1 MRSLNKIINDSI
13 IENWN
18 RPALTNVSV
27 TGNFTFADTAGK
39 IAQLHAF
46 YSQTG
51 IGKGDKIAIC
61 ARNSAQWAIAFL
73 SIVSYGAV
81 AVPLLNEFTPDDITN
96 LLRHSNS
103 RILFTDAEIW
113 EHLHDNDNMPQ
124 EIEAV
129 IDTADEFSILGS
141 NRSARHAWESAG
153 ENVRKLYPA
162 GLSAAD
168 IKYIDDNP
176 SQLALINYTSGST
189 GNPKGVMIPR
199 RALVSNLQ
207 FAFDLMPYLK
217 AGDGIVSILPMAH
230 MYGLLVEVLFPFA
243 VGAHTRFLGKI
254 PSPTVLLQAFAD
266 THPKLVITVPLV
278 IDKII
283 KTRVFPRLRTTKMKI
298 LWHTPVIGAV
308 MRSKIRRQLLDVFG
322 GNLHEMIIGGASLD
336 PVVDKFLTSI
346 RFPFTIGYGM
356 TECAPLIAYAPWNN
370 RRLGSCGRLVD
381 RMEARIESPDPHVK
395 PGELLLRGDNVML
408 GYYNNPEATTQTI
421 DQDGWMRTGDMVTCD
436 KDGLFYIRGRNK
448 TMILGPSGQNIYPEE
463 IEAMLQRLPYVEE
476 CLVVSRDN
484 KLVALVY
491 PDEKKMKDDGI
502 DNGAIIKIMDDNI
515 KALNAKLQVY
525 SRISSIELRKEP
537 FKKTPK
543 HSIKRFLYS

>member
-1 MRSLNKIINDSI
+1 
-13 IENWN
+13 
-18 RPALTNVSV
+18 
-27 TGNFTFADTAGK
+27 
-39 IAQLHAF
+39 
-46 YSQTG
+46 
-51 IGKGDKIAIC
+51 
-61 ARNSAQWAIAFL
+61 
-73 SIVSYGAV
+73 
-81 AVPLLNEFTPDDITN
+81 
-96 LLRHSNS
+96 
-103 RILFTDAEIW
+103 
-113 EHLHDNDNMPQ
+113 
-124 EIEAV
+124 
-129 IDTADEFSILGS
+129 
-141 NRSARHAWESAG
+141 
-153 ENVRKLYPA
+153 
-162 GLSAAD
+162 
-168 IKYIDDNP
+168 
-176 SQLALINYTSGST
+176 
-189 GNPKGVMIPR
+189 
-199 RALVSNLQ
+199 
-207 FAFDLMPYLK
+207 
-217 AGDGIVSILPMAH
+217 
-230 MYGLLVEVLFPFA
+230 
-243 VGAHTRFLGKI
+243 
-254 PSPTVLLQAFAD
+254 
-266 THPKLVITVPLV
+266 
-278 IDKII
+278 
-283 KTRVFPRLRTTKMKI
+283 
-298 LWHTPVIGAV
+298 
-308 MRSKIRRQLLDVFG
+308 
-322 GNLHEMIIGGASLD
+322 
-336 PVVDKFLTSI
+336 
-346 RFPFTIGYGM
+346 M

>member
-336 PVVDKFLTSI
+336 PVVEKFLTSI

-463 IEAMLQRLPYVEE
+463 IEAMLQRL
-476 CLVVSRDN
+476 LVVSRDN

>member
-243 VGAHTRFLGKI
+243 IGAHTRFLGKI

-336 PVVDKFLTSI
+336 PVVEKFLTSI

>member
-266 THPKLVITVPLV
+266 PHPKLVITVPLV

-283 KTRVFPRLRTTKMKI
+283 KTRLFPRLRTTKMKI

-336 PVVDKFLTSI
+336 PVVEKFLTSI

>member
-266 THPKLVITVPLV
+266 THPKLVKTVPLV

-336 PVVDKFLTSI
+336 PVVEKFLTSI

>member
-336 PVVDKFLTSI
+336 PVVEKFLTSI

>member
-336 PVVDKFLTSI
+336 PVVEKFLTSI

-448 TMILGPSGQNIYPEE
+448 TMILGPSVQNIYPEE

>member
-46 YSQTG
+46 YTQTG

-129 IDTADEFSILGS
+129 IDTADEFSILDS

-298 LWHTPVIGAV
+298 LWHTPVIGSV

-336 PVVDKFLTSI
+336 PVVEKFLTSI

>member
-1 MRSLNKIINDSI
+1 MRSLNKSINDSI

-336 PVVDKFLTSI
+336 PVVEKFLTSI

>member
-51 IGKGDKIAIC
+51 IGKGGKIAIC

-336 PVVDKFLTSI
+336 PVVEKFLTSI

-408 GYYNNPEATTQTI
+408 GYYNNPEATTQ
-421 DQDGWMRTGDMVTCD
+421 MRTGDMVTCD

>member
-18 RPALTNVSV
+18 RPTLTNVSV

-141 NRSARHAWESAG
+141 NRPARHAWESAG

-199 RALVSNLQ
+199 RALMSNLQ

-336 PVVDKFLTSI
+336 PVVEKFLTSI

>member
-230 MYGLLVEVLFPFA
+230 MYGLLVEVLCTFKE
-243 VGAHTRFLGKI
+243 TE
-254 PSPTVLLQAFAD
+254 
-266 THPKLVITVPLV
+266 TH
-278 IDKII
+278 
-283 KTRVFPRLRTTKMKI
+283 
-298 LWHTPVIGAV
+298 
-308 MRSKIRRQLLDVFG
+308 
-322 GNLHEMIIGGASLD
+322 
-336 PVVDKFLTSI
+336 
-346 RFPFTIGYGM
+346 
-356 TECAPLIAYAPWNN
+356 
-370 RRLGSCGRLVD
+370 
-381 RMEARIESPDPHVK
+381 
-395 PGELLLRGDNVML
+395 
-408 GYYNNPEATTQTI
+408 TQT
-421 DQDGWMRTGDMVTCD
+421 G
-436 KDGLFYIRGRNK
+436 
-448 TMILGPSGQNIYPEE
+448 
-463 IEAMLQRLPYVEE
+463 
-476 CLVVSRDN
+476 
-484 KLVALVY
+484 
-491 PDEKKMKDDGI
+491 
-502 DNGAIIKIMDDNI
+502 
-515 KALNAKLQVY
+515 
-525 SRISSIELRKEP
+525 
-537 FKKTPK
+537 
-543 HSIKRFLYS
+543 

>member
-336 PVVDKFLTSI
+336 PVVEKFLTSI

-543 HSIKRFLYS
+543 HSIRRFLYS